1 MQQFSVKSQYI
12 LIEDIKKSPEIIAR
26 LLFKDSDV
34 SVLLEKQGD
43 RVKFSYLKTY
53 SRDAV
58 RILEEAKKE
67 YEEAKKK
74 GYTREQAFED
84 FTEARNRILSSACIS
99 R

>member
-67 YEEAKKK
+67 
-74 GYTREQAFED
+74 THWSFLL
-84 FTEARNRILSSACIS
+84 N
-99 R
+99 